1 MPFKKG
7 HSGNPSGRPIG
18 AVNKTTKELR
28 EQLSTII
35 QEEIQ
40 QLPSYFKSITDNKT
54 KIELLS
60 KFLPY
65 IVPKMQSIKQE
76 VNEKEELREI
86 KINIVRPNGQ

>member
-35 QEEIQ
+35 KEEIQ

-65 IVPKMQSIKQE
+65 IVPKMQSIK
-76 VNEKEELREI
+76 EKEEKIKELKEI
-86 KINIVRPNGQ
+86 KINIVK